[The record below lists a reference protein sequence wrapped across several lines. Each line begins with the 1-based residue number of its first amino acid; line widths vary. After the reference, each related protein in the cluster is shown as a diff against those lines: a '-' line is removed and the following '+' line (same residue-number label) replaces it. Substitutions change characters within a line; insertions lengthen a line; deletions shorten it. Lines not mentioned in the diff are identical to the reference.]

1 MVALL
6 PHEDILANALFRE
19 EGFFGVRAVL
29 G

>member
-1 MVALL
+1 MAALL